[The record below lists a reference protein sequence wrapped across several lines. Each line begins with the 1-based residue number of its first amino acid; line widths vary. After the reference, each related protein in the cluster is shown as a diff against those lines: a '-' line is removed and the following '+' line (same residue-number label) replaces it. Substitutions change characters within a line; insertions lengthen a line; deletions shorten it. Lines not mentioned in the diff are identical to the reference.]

1 MSKAYEELKTRLA
14 EVVDLAG
21 AAAVLGWD
29 HRTMMP
35 RNGAVAR
42 SEQLGTLSKI
52 VHTMF
57 TAPEIGKLLDEAE
70 PWAEEQGYDSLEA
83 AFVRVVRRDYD
94 KLVRVPPE
102 LSAELSRT
110 AAIAVPVWEEAREE
124 SDWAMFQPYLEK
136 VIELR
141 RQYVEC
147 FPPAD
152 EDYDHPARRLRAGHE
167 DGRGAGGVRR
177 AEGGP
182 RAAHRRDRRACRRRR
197 RLVPI
202 R

>member
-1 MSKAYEELKTRLA
+1 MSKAYDELTSRVA

-21 AAAVLGWD
+21 AGAVLAWD

-42 SEQLGTLSKI
+42 SEQLGTLTKI

-70 PWAEEQGYDSLEA
+70 PWAEEQGYDSNEA

-102 LSAELSRT
+102 LTAELSRT
-110 AAIAVPVWEEAREE
+110 SAVAVPVWEEARKK

-136 VIELR
+136 VVELR
-141 RQYVEC
+141 TQYVQIG
-147 FPPAD
+147 
-152 EDYDHPARRLRAGHE
+152 RAH
-167 DGRGAGGVRR
+167 V
-177 AEGGP
+177 
-182 RAAHRRDRRACRRRR
+182 
-197 RLVPI
+197 
-202 R
+202 

>member
-1 MSKAYEELKTRLA
+1 MSKAHEELRGRVA

-21 AAAVLGWD
+21 AAAVLNWD
-29 HRTMMP
+29 HRTKMP

-83 AFVRVVRRDYD
+83 SFVRVVRRDYD

-110 AAIAVPVWEEAREE
+110 AAIAEPVWEEARKE
-124 SDWAMFQPYLEK
+124 SDWAKFQPYLEK
-136 VIELR
+136 IVELR
-141 RQYVEC
+141 RQYVDC
-147 FPPAD
+147 FEPAD
-152 EDYDHPARRLRAGHE
+152 EDYDHLLDIYEPGMKTAEVRAVFDE
-167 DGRGAGGVRR
+167 LKAG
-177 AEGGP
+177 
-182 RAAHRRDRRACRRRR
+182 
-197 RLVPI
+197 LVPLI
-202 R
+202 AEIAE